1 MFNPVRKIEFTTF
14 ELSHPAI
21 SEALAGR
28 TIAQI
33 SDIHLG
39 RWVKPRHLDQIVDA
53 VNGVSPDLIA
63 LTGDYV
69 GYNDDDIEPCAR
81 ALAGFQAPAFAV
93 LGNHD
98 HWTDAERATQ
108 ALERSGINVL
118 ANEWR
123 RHDIGDGQIDVV
135 GVDDHVT
142 GHDDVDQAF
151 GDRPR
156 SGFCLVLNH
165 VPSIAPD
172 CAERGGH
179 LILSGHTHGYQ
190 FALPGLG
197 VLGLQQVAESLGID
211 YYAGPYRFG
220 GSFLYIT
227 RGIGSTSWPLR
238 IFTEPEVSIFRLEPG
253 NVPRLNRVGSEIVR
267 TEHRPE

>member
-1 MFNPVRKIEFTTF
+1 MLNPVRKIEFTTF
-14 ELSHPAI
+14 ELTHPAI
-21 SEALAGR
+21 SEALGG
-28 TIAQI
+28 TTVAQV

-39 RWVKPRHLDQIVDA
+39 QWVKPRHLDQIVDA
-53 VNGVSPDLIA
+53 VNDVEPDLVA

-69 GYNDDDIEPCAR
+69 GYNEDDIDPCAR
-81 ALAGFQAPAFAV
+81 ALARLRAPSYAV

-98 HWTDAERATQ
+98 HWTDARRATR
-108 ALERSGINVL
+108 ALERSGITVL
-118 ANEWR
+118 TNEWR
-123 RHDIGDGQIDVV
+123 HHQVGEATLDVV
-135 GVDDHVT
+135 GIDDHVT
-142 GHDDVDQAF
+142 GHDDVERAF

-165 VPSIAPD
+165 VPSIAPE
-172 CAERGGH
+172 CAEHGGH

-197 VLGLQQVAESLGID
+197 VLGLQRLAERFGIE

-227 RGIGSTSWPLR
+227 RGLGSTSWPLR

-253 NVPRLNRVGSEIVR
+253 DVPRLNRKESRMVR
-267 TEHRPE
+267 TQHRPE